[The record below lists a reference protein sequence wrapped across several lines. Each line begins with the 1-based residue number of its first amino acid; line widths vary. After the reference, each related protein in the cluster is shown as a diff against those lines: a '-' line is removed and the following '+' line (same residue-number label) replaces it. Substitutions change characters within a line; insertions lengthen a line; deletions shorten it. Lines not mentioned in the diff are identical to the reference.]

1 LSQTRPDQGHKE
13 MATISVRRAVSSDLT
28 HIVRHYGPGDSPWDP
43 FADLAKL
50 QTIPL
55 EGLIV
60 AEVQG
65 QYAGFLYWFA
75 GENPWFDPR
84 IDRYAHIVEVQVV
97 ERYRGQGVGKSL
109 LIYALEQITE
119 KSIAAIYVDTTED
132 TAVAR
137 RLYESAGFHPFSRT
151 IHYRWEPDEDR

>member
-1 LSQTRPDQGHKE
+1 
-13 MATISVRRAVSSDLT
+13 MATISVRRAASSDLT

-75 GENPWFDPR
+75 GENPWFDSR

-109 LIYALEQITE
+109 LIYALERIKE
-119 KSIAAIYVDTTED
+119 KSIAAIYVDTTEGN
-132 TAVAR
+132 AVAR
-137 RLYESAGFHPFSRT
+137 RLYESAGFHSFSRT
-151 IHYRWEPDEDR
+151 IHYRWEPGEDR